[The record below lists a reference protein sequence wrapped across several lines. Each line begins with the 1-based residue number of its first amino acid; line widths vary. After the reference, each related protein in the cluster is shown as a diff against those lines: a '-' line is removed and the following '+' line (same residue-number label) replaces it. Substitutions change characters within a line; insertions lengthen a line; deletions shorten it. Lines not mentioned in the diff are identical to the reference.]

1 MSAFPVTLY
10 PDQVKA
16 RRRRAQAVAWSPFS
30 LSTQVFDWGA
40 ARWEISIVMP
50 DMIAEDAAIFGAWI
64 EGLNGMVGTFTF
76 DLSPWVPGLDP
87 APGVRTFRL
96 AAPVNLWE
104 GDRALIWAG
113 FQFEAIE
120 VV

>member
-1 MSAFPVTLY
+1 MPAFPSTLF
-10 PDQVKA
+10 PDRIKA
-16 RRRRAQAVAWSPFS
+16 TRRRAQAVASSPFS

-40 ARWEISIVMP
+40 ARWEITVTMP
-50 DMIAEDAAIFGAWI
+50 EMVAEDAAIFGAWI
-64 EGLNGMVGTFTF
+64 ESLGGMVGTFT
-76 DLSPWVPGLDP
+76 LNLTPWVPGLDP

-104 GDRALIWAG
+104 GDRAHIWAG
-113 FQFEAIE
+113 FQFDAVE